1 MPAISIKNINKT
13 YIDQDGNEVQALHD
27 INLDVAEGEFVC
39 IVGPS
44 GCGKSTLLEIVAG
57 LLDATSGE
65 VLLDGQ
71 PVHGTS
77 RDIGVVFQDASLFPW
92 RTVRKNV
99 AFGLEIAR
107 VPKEEREERLKRYIS
122 MVSLN
127 GFENKYPAQL
137 SGGMRQRAGIARTL
151 AMNPKVILMDEPF
164 SAVDHLTKCT
174 LQEEL
179 INIRQAE
186 NKTVLF
192 VTHDIN
198 EAVFLADRV
207 VLLSPRPSTI
217 QKIYEIPLE

>member
-71 PVHGTS
+71 PVHGTN

-99 AFGLEIAR
+99 AIRTGDR
-107 VPKEEREERLKRYIS
+107 RSTQGRERRTVKALYLHGQPER
-122 MVSLN
+122 
-127 GFENKYPAQL
+127 F
-137 SGGMRQRAGIARTL
+137 
-151 AMNPKVILMDEPF
+151 
-164 SAVDHLTKCT
+164 
-174 LQEEL
+174 
-179 INIRQAE
+179 
-186 NKTVLF
+186 
-192 VTHDIN
+192 
-198 EAVFLADRV
+198 
-207 VLLSPRPSTI
+207 
-217 QKIYEIPLE
+217 

>member
-77 RDIGVVFQDASLFPW
+77 RDIGGIPGCLPVSLENRTEKCGIRTGDRRSTQGRER
-92 RTVRKNV
+92 RTVK
-99 AFGLEIAR
+99 ALYLHGQ
-107 VPKEEREERLKRYIS
+107 PER
-122 MVSLN
+122 
-127 GFENKYPAQL
+127 F
-137 SGGMRQRAGIARTL
+137 
-151 AMNPKVILMDEPF
+151 
-164 SAVDHLTKCT
+164 
-174 LQEEL
+174 
-179 INIRQAE
+179 
-186 NKTVLF
+186 
-192 VTHDIN
+192 
-198 EAVFLADRV
+198 
-207 VLLSPRPSTI
+207 
-217 QKIYEIPLE
+217 